1 MLNESLA
8 FKAGKSWVRA
18 QLLTPASWDLWRTTP
33 LSFFLL
39 LRDMDNGDRAYL
51 TDQV

>member
-8 FKAGKSWVRA
+8 FEAGKSWVRA
-18 QLLTPASWDLWRTTP
+18 QLLTHATWDLWRTTP

-39 LRDMDNGDRAYL
+39 LYDMDNGDRAYL
-51 TDQV
+51 MDQV